1 MLLPPLDS
9 RKVLIPLVVTS
20 MLTTRFEPIEW
31 RLCLQK
37 GTRGSFVAALV
48 RPPPRDGI
56 DARSW
61 REQSAA
67 TADAANPD
75 LADVFRGAAPI
86 APPSPLETARG
97 SVKLRA
103 AGLAAAADAA
113 QRLCCLIDCV
123 VTPLPLDRG
132 NSRPEAVAGGALDA
146 SVPESACGLP
156 RP

>member
-1 MLLPPLDS
+1 MMLRVAAAPPLLMQPLMPLMPPPPLERVEAAASS
-9 RKVLIPLVVTS
+9 RKVS
-20 MLTTRFEPIEW
+20 
-31 RLCLQK
+31 
-37 GTRGSFVAALV
+37 AL
-48 RPPPRDGI
+48 
-56 DARSW
+56 
-61 REQSAA
+61 
-67 TADAANPD
+67 
-75 LADVFRGAAPI
+75 I
-86 APPSPLETARG
+86 APPSPLEAARG

>member
-1 MLLPPLDS
+1 M
-9 RKVLIPLVVTS
+9 
-20 MLTTRFEPIEW
+20 
-31 RLCLQK
+31 
-37 GTRGSFVAALV
+37 

-75 LADVFRGAAPI
+75 LAAIGAAPRKT
-86 APPSPLETARG
+86 LETARG